1 MTRSR
6 RFFASMLGVSFAMVA
21 APGPASAEPR
31 YGNRESF
38 WQGQL
43 GVRSTFVTDRAFDP
57 FATDNA
63 LTAVSLGV
71 TRTLF
76 DRDEISFASGIIW
89 DYGERNATA
98 RGQATNFVAN
108 RLAVPLEGRYHFLPW
123 MYGLVRMTPGAVHQ
137 SARLHDPLSPT
148 PFGAQA
154 WTFNLDASGGLA
166 VLLGPHAESSGSP
179 VRWWLAGEGGYS
191 YAGAA
196 SLLMRPDVQS
206 DDPRRTGDL
215 DWGRLALAGG
225 FFRIYG
231 SVTY

>member
-1 MTRSR
+1 MMGLARV
-6 RFFASMLGVSFAMVA
+6 FAVTTATSVA
-21 APGPASAEPR
+21 ILALTGPAGAESL
-31 YGNRESF
+31 YGSRETF

-63 LTAVSLGV
+63 LTTVSLGI

-76 DRDEISFASGIIW
+76 DHEQLSFASGIIW
-89 DYGERNATA
+89 DYGERSATA
-98 RGQATNFVAN
+98 RGQATNLVAH
-108 RLAVPLEGRYHFLPW
+108 RLAVPLEGRYHLLPW
-123 MYGLVRMTPGAVHQ
+123 MYGLVRVTPGVVHQ
-137 SARLHDPLSPT
+137 SARLYDT
-148 PFGAQA
+148 WAPFGAQA
-154 WTFNLDASGGLA
+154 WTFGLDASAGLA
-166 VLLGPHAESSGSP
+166 LLLGPHSESSASP

-191 YAGAA
+191 YAGSAK
-196 SLLMRPDVQS
+196 LLLRPEVAS

-215 DWGRLALAGG
+215 DWGRLALSGG